1 MPKYDVCQFQACKE
15 FVADF
20 NLCLQQA
27 NVCASCVIMYLQI
40 HASLCFIFASFHD
53 VRYAYSST
61 PICLP
66 ACYCSFLLKEMFLL
80 IYIIL

>member
-1 MPKYDVCQFQACKE
+1 MHYYV
-15 FVADF
+15 
-20 NLCLQQA
+20 LT
-27 NVCASCVIMYLQI
+27 I
-40 HASLCFIFASFHD
+40 HASLCFIFVSFHD